1 MATYQL
7 LEAAD
12 IATSKQALEQLV
24 DFIQNDIS
32 GGIGNTRRKYQT
44 FVTGGVGP
52 GITSSLFQTIYDQDY
67 TLQTANPAFDM
78 TVGIFSGSNFL
89 TSSGSPKTGQDSAGK
104 MLFSSQSVMMREKI
118 NVYRQFAQVLL
129 GDADGAFTAP
139 FGSAVTVDATST
151 GGASGGLVSNVS
163 GHITHEVIQF
173 PLFLTFK
180 RLFSR
185 DQITRDTFA
194 IKMYQSASRPAGG
207 KPNLNITSER
217 GAAIFTDIG
226 SSTSLLTS
234 YAGNVGN
241 IIDGT
246 TSKRNVGLIFYD
258 QGIAVLALEKIISGS
273 EHVSGTIAA
282 MNAASND
289 GKTGRMLIGAPTTQ
303 VARGTNPFAKFIPDL
318 MVSASIDDI
327 VDHVASCRYSS
338 GSFTAMT
345 YKNITFVNSTLIFCR
360 ATAGNFNYSSNPTYV
375 DSSNNIVVIDE
386 AARAT
391 GLQRAF
397 SFITTIGLY
406 DDSDTLL
413 AVAKLSRPVEKNDE
427 KDLTIRVRLDF

>member
-7 LEAAD
+7 IDESD
-12 IATSKQALEQLV
+12 ITTGKQVLEQLV

-32 GGIGNTRRKYQT
+32 GGVGNTRRKYQA

-67 TLQTANPAFDM
+67 TLQTANPVFDM
-78 TVGIFSGSNFL
+78 TVGIYSGSNFL
-89 TSSGSPKTGQDSAGK
+89 TSSGSPKTGEDTAGK
-104 MLFSSQSVMMREKI
+104 MLFHSTSVMMREKI
-118 NVYRQFAQVLL
+118 NIYRQFSQVLL
-129 GDADGAFTAP
+129 GHADYAFTTP
-139 FGSAVTVDATST
+139 FGSDMTTDSSATAADKS
-151 GGASGGLVSNVS
+151 VQ

-185 DQITRDTFA
+185 DQISRDTFA
-194 IKMYQSASRPAGG
+194 IKMYQSASSPTGE
-207 KPNLNITSER
+207 NLNVTSER

-241 IIDGT
+241 IVD
-246 TSKRNVGLIFYD
+246 SDASDRNVGLIFYD

-273 EHVSGTIAA
+273 EHVSGTISA

-289 GKTGRMLIGAPTTQ
+289 GVTGRMLIGATPAQ
-303 VARGTNPFAKFIPDL
+303 VTRGTNPHAKFIPDL

-327 VDHVASCRYSS
+327 VDHIASTRFSS

-345 YKNITFVNSTLIFCR
+345 YKNVTFVNSTLIFCR
-360 ATAGNFNYSSNPTYV
+360 ATAGSFNYSSNKTYV
-375 DSSNNIVVIDE
+375 DSNNNIVVISE
-386 AARAT
+386 AARET
-391 GLQRAF
+391 GLERAF
-397 SFITTIGLY
+397 SFITTVGLY
-406 DDSDTLL
+406 DEANTLL

>member
-1 MATYQL
+1 MPTFQAL
-7 LEAAD
+7 DASD
-12 IATSKQALEQLV
+12 IAVSKQVLEQLV

-32 GGIGNTRRKYQT
+32 GGVGNTRRAYQA

-52 GITSSLFQTIYDQDY
+52 GITSSLFQTVYDQDY

-89 TSSGSPKTGQDSAGK
+89 TSSGSPKTGEDSAGK
-104 MLFSSQSVMMREKI
+104 MLFHSTSVMMREKI

-129 GDADGAFTAP
+129 GDANAAFATP
-139 FGSAVTVDATST
+139 FGAATHDGRYRESVGAAAGLEVVD
-151 GGASGGLVSNVS
+151 GN
-163 GHITHEVIQF
+163 ITHAVIQF

-194 IKMYQSASRPAGG
+194 IKMYQSASRPVAN
-207 KPNLNITSER
+207 KANLAVTSER
-217 GAAIFTDIG
+217 GAKIFTDIG

-234 YAGNVGN
+234 YAGGVGN
-241 IIDGT
+241 IVD
-246 TSKRNVGLIFYD
+246 SSLSSRNVGLIFYD
-258 QGIAVLALEKIISGS
+258 QGICVLDLMKIISGS
-273 EHVSGTIAA
+273 EHVSGTIDA

-289 GKTGRMLIGAPTTQ
+289 GVKGKMLIGAPVAQ
-303 VARGTNPFAKFIPDL
+303 VARGTNPKAKFIPDL
-318 MVSASIDDI
+318 MVSASIDNI
-327 VDHVASCRYSS
+327 VDHFASCRFSS
-338 GSFTAMT
+338 GSFTACT
-345 YKNITFVNSTLIFCR
+345 YKNATFVNSTLIFCR
-360 ATAGNFNYSSNPTYV
+360 ATAGLFNYSSNPTYV
-375 DSSNNIVVIDE
+375 DSNNNITVIDE

-397 SFITTIGLY
+397 SFITTVGLY
-406 DDSDTLL
+406 DEAGTLL